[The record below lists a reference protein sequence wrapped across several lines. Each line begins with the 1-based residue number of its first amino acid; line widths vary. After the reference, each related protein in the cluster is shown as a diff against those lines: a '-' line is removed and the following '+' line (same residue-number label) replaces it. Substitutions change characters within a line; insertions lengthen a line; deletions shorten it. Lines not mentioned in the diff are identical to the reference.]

1 MSRNAAFCRIYRAE
15 PFNCGGRNIVRLAV
29 LFYFMGRGCDFVGIA
44 VPVDVVRNVVSVK
57 VVIVVDRD
65 GEALALIG
73 GFHLER
79 GAVRVLFYL
88 FGSCGVVLPRDAHAV
103 KAVAGRGREH
113 ADKSCGGVF
122 SRSYGDGFAQCLI
135 CFTVQFGK
143 QEVYGNDYLG
153 VAEFS
158 HHAYVFRRHKIFGK
172 VGHEFAVYP
181 PALEH
186 LAFGRSG
193 LGLTAHIYAQ
203 RNVRARLVC
212 DVGLSF
218 YGYGED
224 IYLLRPAADE
234 RYLSS
239 DYLRYEGAVQ
249 SRDRRI
255 RFFQLPAGERVS
267 FGSRGRNERYSAVI
281 YVISLGVGVFPL
293 GRGSH
298 FFGIVYVILN
308 GEDDRVE
315 HGVKHHRPS
324 ACAEKR
330 GVINGEFSV
339 AVIYGHLLSVKFKSA
354 ELPAFLVRLY
364 NTQRHGYI
372 RIDVLTENDG
382 RYTVGGCGKAAL
394 VTVCNVVRALM
405 PAFRIS
411 HIV

>member
-65 GEALALIG
+65 GEALALVS

-88 FGSCGVVLPRDAHAV
+88 FGSCGAVLPRDAHAV

-135 CFTVQFGK
+135 CFTVQFWK
-143 QEVYGNDYLG
+143 PEVYGNDYLG

-158 HHAYVFRRHKIFGK
+158 HNAYVFRRHKIFGK

-193 LGLTAHIYAQ
+193 LRLAAHIYAQ
-203 RNVRARLVC
+203 ASVRARVVC

-239 DYLRYEGAVQ
+239 DLRYEGAVQ
-249 SRDRRI
+249 SRDRRL
-255 RFFQLPAGERVS
+255 RSFQLPAAERVS
-267 FGSRGRNERYSAVI
+267 FGSRGRIERYSAVVYI
-281 YVISLGVGVFPL
+281 VFLGVGVFPF
-293 GRGSH
+293 GRGRH

-308 GEDDRVE
+308 SEDDRVE

-324 ACAEKR
+324 ACTEKR

-339 AVIYGHLLSVKFKSA
+339 AVIYGYLLSVKFKSA
-354 ELPAFLVRLY
+354 ERSAFFVRLY
-364 NTQRHGYI
+364 NAQRRGYI
-372 RIDVLTENDG
+372 GICVLTENDG
-382 RYTVGGCGKAAL
+382 RYNAGSCGKAAL
-394 VTVCNVVRALM
+394 VTVCNVVRAII